1 MVVTFHLGKSKIDE
15 DFIETIKISFK
26 RQDVIKIKVLK
37 SQTRNREEI
46 KNLAQSIAKN
56 IETENRRYKWRVIGF
71 TIILNKFRKHKSV
84 QK

>member
-15 DFIETIKISFK
+15 DFIETIKTSFK

-37 SQTRNREEI
+37 SQTRNKEEI

-56 IETENRRYKWRVIGF
+56 IETEDRRYRWRVIGF
-71 TIILNKFRKHKSV
+71 TIILNKFRKHKK
-84 QK
+84 QP

>member
-15 DFIETIKISFK
+15 DFIETIKTSFK

-46 KNLAQSIAKN
+46 KNLAQSIAKG
-56 IETENRRYKWRVIGF
+56 IETEDRRYRWRVIGF
-71 TIILNKFRKHKSV
+71 TIILNKFRKHRAK
-84 QK
+84 

>member
-15 DFIETIKISFK
+15 DFIDTIKTSFK

-37 SQTRNREEI
+37 SQTRNKEEI

-56 IETENRRYKWRVIGF
+56 IETEDRRYRWRVIGF
-71 TIILNKFRKHKSV
+71 TIILNKFRKHKK
-84 QK
+84 QP

>member
-37 SQTRNREEI
+37 SQTRNKEEI
-46 KNLAQSIAKN
+46 KNLAEFIAKN
-56 IETENRRYKWRVIGF
+56 IETDVRRYKWRVIGF
-71 TIILNKFRKHKSV
+71 TIILNKFRKHKA
-84 QK
+84 K